1 MTNIVVLG
9 LELFGTLAAL
19 FALDRTWD
27 RNDRDEEEK

>member
-9 LELFGTLAAL
+9 LELFGVLAFM

-27 RNDRDEEEK
+27 KNDRDEEEK